1 MSRTA
6 RDLPV
11 RTPGTTPATPAASPE
26 ADAAAERRIPTP
38 EETAAEEAAL
48 EAEIAAATSDPV
60 PADDSAQAAPAAAQV
75 TSVEQLQAY
84 IDKKVSEGVAAGIKQ
99 IQRAQLKA
107 SPGAAEI
114 PDQSQVD
121 VDKIKDQVLS
131 KQGWVIPRNY
141 GKVPE
146 HIRREILGQT
156 HAITPAH

>member
-6 RDLPV
+6 RDLPI
-11 RTPGTTPATPAASPE
+11 RTPGAAPATPAA
-26 ADAAAERRIPTP
+26 ADQAAPAAAETAERRIPTP
-38 EETAAEEAAL
+38 EETAAEEAAM
-48 EAEIAAATSDPV
+48 EAEIAASANE
-60 PADDSAQAAPAAAQV
+60 PAPAGDAAQAAQPP

-99 IQRAQLKA
+99 IQRAQLKN
-107 SPGAAEI
+107 SPGAVEI

-141 GKVPE
+141 GKVPD
-146 HIRREILGQT
+146 HIRTQIQLGQT
-156 HAITPAH
+156 H